1 MPGTLPMSPEANSKT
16 VELWLMTG
24 DENRL
29 RLIEHLFGDV
39 IEVC

>member
-1 MPGTLPMSPEANSKT
+1 MSPEANSKT
-16 VELWLMTG
+16 VELWLMTR

-29 RLIEHLFGDV
+29 GLIEHLFGDV